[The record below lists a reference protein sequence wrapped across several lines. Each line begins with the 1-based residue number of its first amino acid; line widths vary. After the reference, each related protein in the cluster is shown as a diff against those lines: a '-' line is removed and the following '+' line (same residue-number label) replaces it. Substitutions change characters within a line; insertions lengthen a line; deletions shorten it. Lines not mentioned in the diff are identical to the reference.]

1 MGIQVES
8 TIIIEETGHRRIHRI
23 VSDYDGIAYDAG
35 FAMQIGDTS
44 CRVDCIQGEGEVV
57 LVRADA
63 NTNLLYT
70 KTEIPMVKY
79 QIYKG
84 ENFIETKVIY

>member
-23 VSDYDGIAYDAG
+23 VSDYDGIAYGAG

-79 QIYKG
+79 QIHKG